1 MLPSFEYPQY
11 NINVPSLKKDFKF
24 RPFLVKEEKLL
35 LMAKETE
42 NAKDILSA
50 IKQIIDNCIIQK
62 ELTTDKMSLFDLEYV
77 FLKLRAL
84 SIDNIIKVSYRDYED
99 NKIYNFEINLDEIK
113 INYPEKFDNVV
124 KISDKTGIVMKY
136 PPASLYSDEE
146 FLNLEKD
153 QMFELIIRCIESIYN
168 GDEIYMAKDYKKKEL
183 EEFLE
188 NLNLKV
194 FEGIQN
200 FLLNVPKI
208 EHIIKYKNEL
218 GNDREI
224 ILNSLND
231 FFTFR

>member
-11 NINVPSLKKDFKF
+11 DINVPSLKKNYKF

-35 LMAKETE
+35 LMAKETGNE
-42 NAKDILSA
+42 KDILSS
-50 IKQIIDNCIIQK
+50 IKQIIDNCIISK
-62 ELTTDKMSLFDLEYV
+62 DISTDKMSLFDLEYI
-77 FLKLRAL
+77 FLKLRSF
-84 SIDNIIKVSYRDYED
+84 SIDNIVKVSYRDFED
-99 NKIYNFEINLDEIK
+99 NKVYNFEINLDDIEVIFPDD
-113 INYPEKFDNVV
+113 NSNVV

-136 PPASLYSDEE
+136 PPASLYSDQE

-153 QMFELIIRCIESIYN
+153 QMFELIIRCIDSIYN
-168 GDEIYMAKDYKKKEL
+168 DDEIYMAKDYKKEEL
-183 EEFLE
+183 EQFLE

-200 FLLNVPKI
+200 FLLNVPKM
-208 EHIIKYKNEL
+208 EHVIKYKNEL

-224 ILNSLND
+224 ILSSLND